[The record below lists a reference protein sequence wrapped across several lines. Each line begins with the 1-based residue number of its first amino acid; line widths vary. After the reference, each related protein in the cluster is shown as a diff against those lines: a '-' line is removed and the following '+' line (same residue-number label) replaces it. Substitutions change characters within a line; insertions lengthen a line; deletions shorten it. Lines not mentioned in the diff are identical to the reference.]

1 MTIDNNSKI
10 YSKEPLIRLKNI
22 YKNFGHIVALEN
34 VDLDVYQKEIL
45 GIVGDNGAGKSTL
58 IKIISGFIT
67 ADSGEIYYKGEL
79 VKITSP
85 RDAQQLGI
93 GTVYQDLA
101 LIDCLNVASNVF
113 LGREPTRAG
122 IFVNKKKLNEQTM
135 ETLKRIKIDL
145 KAPNM
150 IVGFLSGGQR
160 QSIAIARAI
169 SMESYVYILDE
180 PTAALGVK
188 ESEQVFKIIKELK
201 AHGHTII
208 IISHNLEH
216 VFSLVD
222 RIFVLRQ
229 GKKVGSRFI
238 NKTSKEEII
247 SMITTGTHIN
257 K

>member
-1 MTIDNNSKI
+1 MTQNNNSKI
-10 YSKEPLIRLKNI
+10 YTEEPLIKLKNI
-22 YKNFGHIVALEN
+22 CKHFGHIVALEN
-34 VDLDVYQKEIL
+34 VNLEVYSNEIL
-45 GIVGDNGAGKSTL
+45 GLVGDNGAGKSTL

-67 ADSGEIYYKGEL
+67 ADSGDMYYKGQL
-79 VKITSP
+79 VKIMSP

-101 LIDCLNVASNVF
+101 LIDCLNIASNVF
-113 LGREPTRAG
+113 LGREPTRSG
-122 IFVNKKKLNEQTM
+122 IFVNKKKMNEQTM
-135 ETLKRIKIDL
+135 GVLRKIKIDL
-145 KAPNM
+145 KTPNM

-169 SMESYVYILDE
+169 SKESNVYILDE

-188 ESEQVFKIIKELK
+188 ESRQVFDIIKELK
-201 AHGHTII
+201 ANGHTVI

-216 VFSLVD
+216 IFNLVD

-238 NKTSKEEII
+238 SETSKEEIVG
-247 SMITTGTHIN
+247 MITTGNYIN